1 MIQQLIAFAAC
12 VTIIALTEPIINR
25 MNCRAPL
32 LLRLGFWGLCVAS
45 LAAIINILLGE
56 IPQWAS
62 VCGAVAIA
70 LYLLG
75 ERRGHTRERW
85 MKSHE

>member
-1 MIQQLIAFAAC
+1 MIQQLIAFMAC
-12 VTIIALTEPIINR
+12 VTIIALTEPTINR
-25 MNCRAPL
+25 MNCQAPL

-45 LAAIINILLGE
+45 LAAIVNILLGE

-62 VCGAVAIA
+62 VVGAVAIA

-75 ERRGHTRERW
+75 ERRGHTREKWR
-85 MKSHE
+85 KINE

>member
-1 MIQQLIAFAAC
+1 MIQQLIALIAC
-12 VTIIALTEPIINR
+12 VTIITLTEPTINR
-25 MNCRAPL
+25 MNSHAPL

-45 LAAIINILLGE
+45 LAGVINILLGE
-56 IPQWAS
+56 VPPWAS

-75 ERRGHTRERW
+75 ERRDQHRDNWT
-85 MKSHE
+85 KTP